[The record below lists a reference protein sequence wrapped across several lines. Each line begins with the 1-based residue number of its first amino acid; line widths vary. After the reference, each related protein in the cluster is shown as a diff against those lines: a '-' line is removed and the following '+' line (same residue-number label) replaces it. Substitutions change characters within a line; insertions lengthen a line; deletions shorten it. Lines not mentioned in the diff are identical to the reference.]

1 MSAIGISY
9 MGTKRELAADVAG
22 VIAEAKPGRL
32 LDAFAGMG
40 AVAHAVGTSRP
51 IWVND
56 VQRFAQIVGRC
67 IFTARE
73 NPRPRAAIEQIT
85 KDYYNANLEVLEN
98 KNRGLMTLSNKATTA
113 LSFDDMEKELV
124 AAPKFEI
131 ERCDYSC
138 FLETYGGG
146 FFSFHQAAQI
156 DSVRSALDKALSA
169 KSISYDQWRW
179 GIVSLGRACLK
190 VANTPGHFAQFLR
203 PSASNF
209 RRVQKQWQRDIW
221 EEWLNGFDILR
232 PVGTA
237 RWRYENI
244 ATNEDSLLLLTKH
257 HTSDISVVYCDPPY
271 TADQY
276 SRYYHVWETMINY
289 DYPETTGAGRYRSDR
304 FTTPFSIK
312 TKCIG
317 AMRDLIEKVSNK
329 GADLVLSYPTNGLLY
344 EAGENPI
351 DLLQEKYKKVELKID
366 LEHKHST
373 FGASK
378 GRAKEDVRECIYLA
392 QNCI

>member
-1 MSAIGISY
+1 MSSVGISY

-22 VIAEAKPGRL
+22 VIAGAKPGRL

-51 IWVND
+51 VWVND

-67 IFTARE
+67 MFTARE
-73 NPRPRAAIEQIT
+73 NPKPRAVIEKIT
-85 KDYYNANLEVLEN
+85 GDYYHTNLEILEN
-98 KNRGLMTLSNKATTA
+98 KNKDLMKSSRISISAS
-113 LSFDDMEKELV
+113 SFADMEQQLS
-124 AAPKFEI
+124 AAPRFEI
-131 ERCDYSC
+131 ERSDYSC

-146 FFSFHQAAQI
+146 FFSFPQAAQI
-156 DSVRSALDKALSA
+156 DSIRSALDKALSA

-203 PSASNF
+203 PSMSNF

-221 EEWLNGFDILR
+221 QEWLNGFDILQA
-232 PVGTA
+232 VGTA

-244 ATNEDSLLLLTKH
+244 ATNEDSLTLLSKT
-257 HTSDISVVYCDPPY
+257 HTPDISVVYCDPPY

-289 DYPETTGAGRYRSDR
+289 DYPETTGAGQYRSDR

-312 TKCIG
+312 TKCVE
-317 AMRDLIEKVSNK
+317 AMRDLIQKVSAK

-344 EAGENPI
+344 EAGQNPI
-351 DLLQEKYKKVELKID
+351 NLLEEKYKSVELKID

-378 GRAKEDVRECIYLA
+378 GRAKEAVRECIYLA
-392 QNCI
+392 QN